1 MKNRTSNLIG
11 FIKHY
16 KWAIALMIA
25 LIVVNLLNP
34 ILGKSANRLTMSNFL
49 TMLGV
54 LPPILVLIGLL
65 DVWVPKEI
73 MIRYMGEDSGLKGL
87 GIALL
92 LGSFAAGPLYAAF
105 PVAAI
110 LLKKRARLSYV
121 MFFLGVWSTAKLPM
135 VMFEYTSFGGTFT
148 AIHIVSNLTVFLIGA
163 LLIEKTFS
171 KESKEAVYKA
181 ASELSQ

>member
-1 MKNRTSNLIG
+1 MNQNLRG
-11 FIKHY
+11 LIKKY
-16 KWAIALMIA
+16 KWALLTAIILTIINIAMPTI
-25 LIVVNLLNP
+25 
-34 ILGKSANRLTMSNFL
+34 GANANKLTLSNFL

-54 LPPILVLIGLL
+54 LPPILLLIGLL

-73 MIRYMGEDSGLKGL
+73 MIKYMGEHSGIKGL
-87 GIALL
+87 GIALI

-135 VMFEYTSFGGTFT
+135 VMFEYTSFGGLFTFL
-148 AIHIVSNLTVFLIGA
+148 HITTNLTVFLIGA
-163 LLIEKTFS
+163 LLIEKMLTA
-171 KESKEAVYKA
+171 ESKEAVYQS
-181 ASELSQ
+181 ASALSE